1 MASFFIGI
9 LIIFLFVIKVVLSSI
24 VSKNKNTSYFIM
36 LAISYFYLTQIQQR
50 FQDQNKQMLITIPQL
65 SLQINTLPVKFIW
78 KLE

>member
-50 FQDQNKQMLITIPQL
+50 FHDQHKKVLITIRQL
-65 SLQINTLPVKFIW
+65 SLQINTL
-78 KLE
+78 